1 MQGKEN
7 LIREVLSG
15 FVLQGTTLNK
25 FCKAHGIR
33 RSTADKAL
41 RFQRNGRVAQALRK
55 RLIEASTA
63 QAITTSEV

>member
-1 MQGKEN
+1 MDFEMQGKEN

-41 RFQRNGRVAQALRK
+41 KFQRNGKSAQELRN
-55 RLIEASTA
+55 RLAKAANIG
-63 QAITTSEV
+63 